1 MKSFRF
7 TLIDFIFTGVIAVLI
22 VASYLSYQRIQGLV
36 DASQL
41 VNNSDMIKLEV
52 EQAFSYLKDAETA
65 QRGFLLTS
73 DSTFLEPFYGAFEKS
88 DSLFNEVLQ
97 LTLEDSIQQQ
107 NIKGLQA
114 LIRVRYDHL
123 NIVLRIHDSTH
134 RQTSLKQYLLLGK
147 SSMDMIRMR
156 LGEILQLENKHLA
169 QRVIERNRYASVSPV
184 FLLALSFF
192 TIAVCSGMFLKI
204 KKDTTHLTELVDSLR
219 LRDTELTA
227 KNEELENSNA
237 ELSSFS
243 YVASHDLKEPLR
255 KIQLFT
261 DRILEKESANLS
273 TSGKEDF
280 KRILSA
286 VVRMQNL
293 FDALLN
299 FSRVNSPEKATVVTD
314 LNYILDEVKLDLK
327 DLIEEKSAII
337 ESVSLPEMKIV
348 PVQFQQLFL
357 NIIGNA
363 LKYSK
368 EGVAP
373 HVKITS
379 RRISVNA
386 KKRAG
391 WEISFSDNGIGFEQQ
406 FEPKIFQLF
415 QRLHGK
421 SEYAGTG
428 IGLAICKKI
437 MSNHGGSIRATSQPG
452 VGSVFTIFVP
462 EP

>member
-1 MKSFRF
+1 M
-7 TLIDFIFTGVIAVLI
+7 
-22 VASYLSYQRIQGLV
+22 
-36 DASQL
+36 
-41 VNNSDMIKLEV
+41 
-52 EQAFSYLKDAETA
+52 
-65 QRGFLLTS
+65 
-73 DSTFLEPFYGAFEKS
+73 
-88 DSLFNEVLQ
+88 
-97 LTLEDSIQQQ
+97 
-107 NIKGLQA
+107 
-114 LIRVRYDHL
+114 
-123 NIVLRIHDSTH
+123 
-134 RQTSLKQYLLLGK
+134 
-147 SSMDMIRMR
+147 
-156 LGEILQLENKHLA
+156 
-169 QRVIERNRYASVSPV
+169 
-184 FLLALSFF
+184 
-192 TIAVCSGMFLKI
+192 
-204 KKDTTHLTELVDSLR
+204 
-219 LRDTELTA
+219 
-227 KNEELENSNA
+227 
-237 ELSSFS
+237 
-243 YVASHDLKEPLR
+243 
-255 KIQLFT
+255 
-261 DRILEKESANLS
+261 
-273 TSGKEDF
+273 
-280 KRILSA
+280 
-286 VVRMQNL
+286 
-293 FDALLN
+293 
-299 FSRVNSPEKATVVTD
+299 
-314 LNYILDEVKLDLK
+314 KLDLK